1 MKIYLQDQIVDESG
15 AQVSIF
21 NRGYLFGEGL
31 FETFRS
37 YKKSIPFLDRHLK
50 RMEWEATYIGIP
62 FPHPKQIGEAVYQTL
77 AANGLEDA
85 RIKIIL
91 SSQNGNTMRPVAP
104 TDQSVPHLVI
114 TCEPLNLPSVAEYAR
129 GYAVIVLHSVQADT
143 PPFSSL
149 KSISWLSKI
158 MARREIDEKKS
169 QDGIL
174 LNSHHHVCETT
185 TANLFWVKNNKLY
198 TPEADLGLLKG
209 VTRELVME
217 LCNAHDISVT
227 EGVITADN
235 LKKADEIFMT
245 NSLLE
250 IMPVTKI
257 DDVFIASK
265 KPGPLTLKVLQLYR
279 NRIHAELAD
288 SAKN

>member
-77 AANGLEDA
+77 TANGLEDA

-91 SSQNGNTMRPVAP
+91 SSQNRNTMRPVAP
-104 TDQSVPHLVI
+104 TEQSVPHLVI
-114 TCEPLNLPSVAEYAR
+114 TCEPLKLPSVAEYAR
-129 GYAVIVLHSVQADT
+129 GYAVVVLHSVQADA

-149 KSISWLSKI
+149 KSICWLSKI

-217 LCNAHDISVT
+217 LCKAHDISVT

-235 LKKADEIFMT
+235 LKKADEVFMT

-250 IMPVTKI
+250 IMPITKI
-257 DDVFIASK
+257 DDAPVASK
-265 KPGPLTLKVLQLYR
+265 KPGPLTLQVLQLYR
-279 NRIHAELAD
+279 NRIQAELAETGT
-288 SAKN
+288 